1 MKAVFS
7 SIISFLAVTLNG
19 QSNNIGYKYKNFDSI
34 VVQTFYESNFPQ
46 EVHNVGTT
54 RITGTAKVKT
64 EDAITLNQWIRQKEA
79 YGESQA
85 MTPEYDLRWMYYKHG
100 KVIETVQVSLWTNN
114 LYASFPLKVQRQ
126 GECMCGGT
134 GGYCCSKGGIS
145 MGFKKQLI
153 ALLEK
158 YHLPVDREGILK
170 FGE

>member
-1 MKAVFS
+1 MKTVFS

-19 QSNNIGYKYKNFDSI
+19 QSNNIGCKYKNFDSI

-54 RITGTAKVKT
+54 RITGAAKVKT
-64 EDAITLNQWIRQKEA
+64 EDAIVLNQWIRQKEA

-85 MTPEYDLRWMYYKHG
+85 MTPEYDLKWMYYKHG
-100 KVIETVQVSLWTNN
+100 KIKETVQVSMWTNN

>member
-1 MKAVFS
+1 MSGISIKVDEMIFDNTYCNKAFK
-7 SIISFLAVTLNG
+7 F
-19 QSNNIGYKYKNFDSI
+19 
-34 VVQTFYESNFPQ
+34 E
-46 EVHNVGTT
+46 
-54 RITGTAKVKT
+54 T
-64 EDAITLNQWIRQKEA
+64 EDAIALNQWIRQKEA